1 LVVAA
6 VVEDLAADSAAAD
19 LVVEEPAEAGETTAI
34 RRVACT

>member
-1 LVVAA
+1 VVAA
-6 VVEDLAADSAAAD
+6 VVAADLAADSAAAD